1 MLDSI
6 RKATSEADVVMS
18 VCTGAFALADAGVLN
33 GKPATT
39 HHSAYT
45 ELQRQFPA
53 ILVQHAVRCVQS
65 DPIISTAAGLSAG
78 IDLALHIVDRYV
90 GREIAQT
97 TAKNMEYEGQGWK
110 TGKTESEK

>member
-45 ELQRQFPA
+45 ELQRQFPT
-53 ILVQHAVRCVQS
+53 ILVQHGVRYVQS

-90 GREIAQT
+90 GREIAQA

-110 TGKTESEK
+110 TGKAEGDR